1 MAMADF
7 AKLLLKANFPHDI
20 MAKKTEYVS
29 YIFIH
34 NMPSF
39 GMAVNNVSFNKIL
52 IGLLCGFS
60 PACCQYLSNFSRDA
74 FLSESLPEIV
84 HAIKFQISLSV

>member
-1 MAMADF
+1 MEMADF
-7 AKLLLKANFPHDI
+7 AKLLLKANFSHDI

-39 GMAVNNVSFNKIL
+39 GMSVDNVSL
-52 IGLLCGFS
+52 M
-60 PACCQYLSNFSRDA
+60 R
-74 FLSESLPEIV
+74 
-84 HAIKFQISLSV
+84 

>member
-1 MAMADF
+1 MKREIRVSSPNLQTWDIKVEMADF
-7 AKLLLKANFPHDI
+7 AKMLLKANFPHDI

-39 GMAVNNVSFNKIL
+39 GMSVDNVSL
-52 IGLLCGFS
+52 M
-60 PACCQYLSNFSRDA
+60 R
-74 FLSESLPEIV
+74 
-84 HAIKFQISLSV
+84 